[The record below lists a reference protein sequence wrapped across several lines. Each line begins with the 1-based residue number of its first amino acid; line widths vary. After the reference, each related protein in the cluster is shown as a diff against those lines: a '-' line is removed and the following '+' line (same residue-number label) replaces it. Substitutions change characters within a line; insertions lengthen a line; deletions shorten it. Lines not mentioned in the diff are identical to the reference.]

1 MEQNSFF
8 IFLSSEDS
16 LSYHPDN
23 NPYNFIVE
31 LKESLQI
38 IGEWEVGIC
47 DFFCSETTSQKC
59 YIFSDIV
66 DYSYVRN
73 SLEPILRTLMP
84 SNASSSIF
92 FPIIFYF
99 PIKVNSLNRIR
110 VYIKDNQMR
119 LLTTLSG
126 AVSLSLHFR
135 KRRK

>member
-23 NPYNFIVE
+23 TPSNFIVE

-47 DFFCSETTSQKC
+47 DFFCSETISQKY
-59 YIFSDIV
+59 YIFTDIV

-84 SNASSSIF
+84 SNASSSNF
-92 FPIIFYF
+92 CPIIFYF
-99 PIKVNSLNRIR
+99 PIKDNSLN
-110 VYIKDNQMR
+110 
-119 LLTTLSG
+119 
-126 AVSLSLHFR
+126 
-135 KRRK
+135 

>member
-23 NPYNFIVE
+23 TPYNFIVE

-47 DFFCSETTSQKC
+47 DFFCSETISQKC

>member
-47 DFFCSETTSQKC
+47 DFFCSETISQKC

-84 SNASSSIF
+84 STPHLLFFFRSFFIF
-92 FPIIFYF
+92 
-99 PIKVNSLNRIR
+99 
-110 VYIKDNQMR
+110 Q
-119 LLTTLSG
+119 
-126 AVSLSLHFR
+126 
-135 KRRK
+135 